1 MKSEVIV
8 VTERKRLIHLMS
20 TAGWNIFSD
29 AQAREQLADYLLAN
43 GVSVTACA
51 TCDYI
56 KYTKEK
62 GMLIELM
69 GKPIKYCPECGEKL
83 E

>member
-1 MKSEVIV
+1 M
-8 VTERKRLIHLMS
+8 TERKRLIHLMS

-29 AQAREQLADYLLAN
+29 AQAKEQLADYLLDN
-43 GVSVTACA
+43 GVHITACA
-51 TCDYI
+51 TCEYI
-56 KYTKEK
+56 KYLKDE
-62 GMLIELM
+62 GRVIELM